1 MATNSGGL
9 GTCNVSLR
17 VYKETISSLKEV
29 ATWQNEKF
37 VSRRKT
43 RRSSPTEQDDPLGLH
58 VEERDSGK
66 ISEEQLQTMYPESSG
81 NIGADNF
88 EPGYFLLDRHRST
101 TFEDLKAGLSYLKRK
116 VDGENESQLSFIKS
130 NVSSIVDQLDT
141 LRSIKKRYDIDN
153 TEYGK
158 DPTVKVEKAIEAAKV
173 KADQMFFDV
182 LGRKD
187 RADATRNALNVMN
200 RFKFLFY
207 LPANIES
214 NIAKGDYDRV
224 IDEYER
230 AKSLYGDTENEIFQK
245 YLAEI
250 DSGIA
255 VLQCELSKKLKQE
268 SLPLDQRKRLI
279 ANLVQ
284 LNHEQDPA
292 WETLQ
297 ISYSRLLKTLDTCL
311 NDHLTNERKATS
323 LPKPILMYPN
333 NAANRNN
340 KSIFPSNENAGELFF
355 PFAQIAIFFLYNN
368 LFIFS

>member
-1 MATNSGGL
+1 M
-9 GTCNVSLR
+9 
-17 VYKETISSLKEV
+17 
-29 ATWQNEKF
+29 
-37 VSRRKT
+37 
-43 RRSSPTEQDDPLGLH
+43 
-58 VEERDSGK
+58 
-66 ISEEQLQTMYPESSG
+66 
-81 NIGADNF
+81 
-88 EPGYFLLDRHRST
+88 
-101 TFEDLKAGLSYLKRK
+101 KAGLSYLKRK

-250 DSGIA
+250 DSWIA

-333 NAANRNN
+333 NTANPNN
-340 KSIFPSNENAGELFF
+340 KSIFPSNENAGEFF
-355 PFAQIAIFFLYNN
+355 PFAQIAIFF
-368 LFIFS
+368 I